1 MHTFQPISTDLLEL
15 NPFTKFGKEWALV
28 TTGTRQNPNTMTIS
42 WGGLGV
48 LWNKNVAYIF
58 IRDSRYTK
66 ELLDKDPFFSISFFT
81 EEHRAALSYCGSHS
95 GRDENKIQKAGLTPA
110 SRHSIPYID
119 DASLVLFC
127 NTLSAARITAESFLT
142 PEIAEKFY
150 ADGDMH
156 TMYIAEIIDIIAR

>member
-1 MHTFQPISTDLLEL
+1 MHIFQPISTDLLEI

-28 TTGTRQNPNTMTIS
+28 TTGTKQAANTMTIA

-58 IRDSRYTK
+58 VRDSRYTK
-66 ELLDKDPFFSISFFT
+66 EILDKDPFFSISFLT
-81 EEHRAALSYCGSHS
+81 EEHRAALNYCGSHS
-95 GRDENKIQKAGLTPA
+95 GRDENKIEKAGLTLA
-110 SRHSIPYID
+110 TRHSIPYID
-119 DASLVLFC
+119 EGSLILLC
-127 NTLSAARITAESFLT
+127 NTLSVTRITADSFIA

-156 TMYIAEIIDIIAR
+156 TMYVAEIIDVMAR